1 MSETEKSSLIST
13 VSQLFLHWIVEHVQ
27 LSRTAILFH
36 THNDR
41 LSKRLCMEGGL
52 GFYKFCD
59 FWAVLLI
66 CSYAGFICL
75 VDGPLAYTIFN
86 QLHVV
91 TCL

>member
-41 LSKRLCMEGGL
+41 LSKRFCMEGGL
-52 GFYKFCD
+52 GFTNS
-59 FWAVLLI
+59 VISGLLLI

>member
-1 MSETEKSSLIST
+1 
-13 VSQLFLHWIVEHVQ
+13 
-27 LSRTAILFH
+27 
-36 THNDR
+36 
-41 LSKRLCMEGGL
+41 MEGGL
-52 GFYKFCD
+52 GFTNS
-59 FWAVLLI
+59 VISGLLLI